1 MTCNTNLFLYSIIIV
16 FVVCL
21 SPNISCTVP
30 VACHECDRLL
40 FTCSFCIS
48 LYRLWESNVCNA
60 FFFLVFG
67 LCVCLYVDDDDEY
80 TCDRDVFCPNW
91 GAVFVYRHSCDIS
104 FDIGCDVL

>member
-21 SPNISCTVP
+21 SPNIGCTVP
-30 VACHECDRLL
+30 VACRECDRLL

-60 FFFLVFG
+60 FFFLFLVFV
-67 LCVCLYVDDDDEY
+67 CVCMWMMMMNIPVTEMSSVQTVVQCLCIVIHVIFHL
-80 TCDRDVFCPNW
+80 T
-91 GAVFVYRHSCDIS
+91 
-104 FDIGCDVL
+104 